1 MQIQHS
7 PNFDVVL
14 NQNAGRVTPD
24 LVHRL
29 SQIVPSNRIHLTT
42 SLLHSRDV
50 LQECIERGSQTIF
63 AGGGDGTIVDVVNT
77 VHEFAPQN
85 TPSIGVLRLGTGNAL
100 AHWLGSASPEQDLRR
115 WMQKQEYTAVEAN
128 MVEAEETL
136 FPFAGI
142 GIDAAVLNDYNMTKR
157 QAKGKWYAPL
167 IKGISGYIWASH
179 TRTLPNYIKTPK
191 QYVKI
196 TNLGRPAFK
205 IGPNGGE
212 IGNPIPT
219 GATLY
224 EGEVSTV
231 TAASTP
237 FYGYKMKMFP
247 FATNRKGRFQLRVV
261 EMTPMQIARNIYSC
275 WNGDLRHPQLLDYYV
290 DRVRVEFEQA
300 MPYQLG
306 GEATGFR
313 KEVVFSLAQT
323 PTKMLSYR

>member
-1 MQIQHS
+1 MQIQPS
-7 PNFDVVL
+7 SNFDVVL
-14 NQNAGRVTPD
+14 NQNAGRVTPG
-24 LVHRL
+24 LVDRL

-50 LQECIERGSQTIF
+50 VQECIERGSQTIF

-77 VHEFAPQN
+77 VHEFATDH
-85 TPSIGVLRLGTGNAL
+85 TPTIGVLRLGTGNAL
-100 AHWLGSASPEQDLRR
+100 AHWLGSSSPEQDLRR

-142 GIDAAVLNDYNMTKR
+142 GIDAAVLNDYNLTKR
-157 QAKGKWYAPL
+157 HAKDKWYGSIL
-167 IKGISGYIWASH
+167 KGITGYIWAAH
-179 TRTLPNYIKTPK
+179 TRTLPNYLKNPK
-191 QYVKI
+191 QYVRI
-196 TNLGRPAFK
+196 TNLGRPAFR

-212 IGNPIPT
+212 IGEPIPT
-219 GATLY
+219 GAVLY

-247 FATNRKGRFQLRVV
+247 FATQRKGRFQLRVV
-261 EMTPMQIARNIYSC
+261 EMSPLQIARHIYSA
-275 WNGDLRHPQLLDYYV
+275 WNGELRHPQLLDYYV

-313 KEVVFSLAQT
+313 KEVVFSLASRS
-323 PTKMLSYR
+323 TKMLGYH